1 MFPRAFDTETSIDW
15 HEWNSYYIHFFVDE
29 LCCAACFIETGL
41 PNMVI
46 MTQWSFKMSDTRREL
61 CIILFPVF
69 WAVAWKPSLFRSPK
83 LFKKRG
89 LLSTEKI
96 ELPLTRKCDQFTKAL
111 GKGTRKKPAKF
122 NWQRGW
128 TNGPV
133 SSHIHTLKIL
143 GLFRLVIFVLTD
155 PFFCVVG
162 NVMMLLAI

>member
-15 HEWNSYYIHFFVDE
+15 HEWNSYCIHFFVDE

-41 PNMVI
+41 PNIVI

-83 LFKKRG
+83 LLK
-89 LLSTEKI
+89 
-96 ELPLTRKCDQFTKAL
+96 
-111 GKGTRKKPAKF
+111 KGTAFNREDWIAFDEKVWPVYQSVRKRDTKKPAKF

-155 PFFCVVG
+155 PFWVVG